1 MSKFDIFSRQKH
13 LIVITGMSGTGKTV
27 LAEKL
32 SDVLGIP
39 TYRWIIIRVKLLR
52 DINLAI
58 VKYTR
63 SS

>member
-13 LIVITGMSGTGKTV
+13 LIVITGMSGEGKTV

-39 TYRWIIIRVKLLR
+39 TYRWIIIKVKLLR
-52 DINLAI
+52 YISLAI